1 MRDLK
6 GAIDSI
12 VYLDWYF
19 GEDNGGA
26 DKEAVKAYEELRR
39 FALCCIIDWK
49 EIVERRKEFVRD
61 NPIFQKKEGKEYAG
75 DQEIQKETCRDRGL
89 SDGQG
94 N

>member
-19 GEDNGGA
+19 REDKVV

-61 NPIFQKKEGKEYAG
+61 NPILQKKEGKENAG
-75 DQEIQKETCRDRGL
+75 D
-89 SDGQG
+89 
-94 N
+94 